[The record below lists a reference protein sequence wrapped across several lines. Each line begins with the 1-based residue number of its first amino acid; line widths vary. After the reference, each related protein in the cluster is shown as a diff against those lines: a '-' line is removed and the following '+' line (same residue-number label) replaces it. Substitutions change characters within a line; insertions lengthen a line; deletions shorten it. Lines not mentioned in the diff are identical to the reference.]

1 MTVAEEKEELVQQE
15 GDAQQRRE
23 SSAALMSV
31 LVIISRLTGFARTWA
46 QAYAVGA
53 TVLASCYEVANNLPT
68 QIYELVTAGM
78 LVTAFLPVYTQT
90 ISSRPTPSRI
100 SFSAIRLLYCSTW
113 A

>member
-1 MTVAEEKEELVQQE
+1 MAEEKEELAQQE
-15 GDAQQRRE
+15 DAQQRRE

-31 LVIISRLTGFARTWA
+31 LVIVSRLTGFARTWA

-78 LVTAFLPVYTQT
+78 LVTAFLPVYV
-90 ISSRPTPSRI
+90 SVKK
-100 SFSAIRLLYCSTW
+100 RLGQKGAWLCG
-113 A
+113 